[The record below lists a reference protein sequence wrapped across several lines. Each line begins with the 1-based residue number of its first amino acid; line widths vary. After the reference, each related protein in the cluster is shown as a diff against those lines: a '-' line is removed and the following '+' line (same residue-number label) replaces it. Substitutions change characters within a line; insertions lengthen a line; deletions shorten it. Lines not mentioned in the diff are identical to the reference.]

1 MRPFRHAPFTP
12 ICDHRERPVAAF
24 DRLDGMQRARNLIVC
39 EHCDSVYRRRSLAR
53 GEVADCVV
61 CGAVLERHQWLG
73 VDAQFALIF
82 AALIVFVIANVSPI
96 VTLGLS
102 GMKAAT
108 TMWGAVI
115 AMWNDGAQ
123 IVAFLSAMTLFFFP
137 LSQILIFGW
146 VLWFA
151 RKGIRAPGFPL
162 AMSALVRVKPW
173 SMIEVFMLGTLV
185 AVVKAHTYFDVV
197 PGPGIWAFGFLTLLI
212 TVFSSLDPR
221 ERWDLTAEAKA

>member
-221 ERWDLTAEAKA
+221 ELWDLTAEAKA

>member
-1 MRPFRHAPFTP
+1 MHTAQ
-12 ICDHRERPVAAF
+12 D
-24 DRLDGMQRARNLIVC
+24 LIVC
-39 EHCDSVYRRRSLAR
+39 EHCDSVYRRRTLAR
-53 GEVADCVV
+53 GEVADCAV
-61 CGAVLERHQWLG
+61 CGAVLDRHQWVS
-73 VDAQFALIF
+73 VDGQFALIVTAF
-82 AALIVFVIANVSPI
+82 IVFVIANVSPI

-102 GMKAAT
+102 GMSAAT
-108 TMWGAVI
+108 TLWGAVI

-151 RKGIRAPGFPL
+151 RSGRRAPWFAQ
-162 AMSALVRVKPW
+162 AMTALVSVKPW

-197 PGPGIWAFGFLTLLI
+197 PGAGIWAFGVLTLLI

-221 ERWDLTAEAKA
+221 ELWTLTREDKA

>member
-1 MRPFRHAPFTP
+1 MHNAQ
-12 ICDHRERPVAAF
+12 E
-24 DRLDGMQRARNLIVC
+24 LIVC
-39 EHCDSVYRRRSLAR
+39 EHCDSVYRRRTLAR

-73 VDAQFALIF
+73 VEAQFALIV

-102 GMKAAT
+102 GMTAAT
-108 TMWGAVI
+108 TLWGAVI

-123 IVAFLSAMTLFFFP
+123 VVAFLSAMTLFFFP

-151 RKGIRAPGFPL
+151 RARRRAPGFAQ

-197 PGPGIWAFGFLTLLI
+197 PGPGIWAFGFLTLLV
-212 TVFSSLDPR
+212 TLFSSHDPR
-221 ERWDLTAEAKA
+221 QLWDITREARA

>member
-1 MRPFRHAPFTP
+1 MHNAQ
-12 ICDHRERPVAAF
+12 E
-24 DRLDGMQRARNLIVC
+24 LIVC
-39 EHCDSVYRRRSLAR
+39 EHCDSVYRRRPLAR
-53 GEVADCVV
+53 GEVADCAV

-73 VDAQFALIF
+73 VEAQFALIV
-82 AALIVFVIANVSPI
+82 AAFIVFVIANVSPI

-102 GMKAAT
+102 GMTAAT
-108 TMWGAVI
+108 TLWGAVI

-123 IVAFLSAMTLFFFP
+123 VVAFLSAMTLFFFP

-151 RKGIRAPGFPL
+151 RDGRRAPGFAQ

-197 PGPGIWAFGFLTLLI
+197 PGPGIWAFGFLTLLV
-212 TVFSSLDPR
+212 TLFSSHDPR
-221 ERWDLTAEAKA
+221 QLWDLTREATP

>member
-1 MRPFRHAPFTP
+1 MGAEGQPARSRRVGMRKGQ
-12 ICDHRERPVAAF
+12 D
-24 DRLDGMQRARNLIVC
+24 LIIC

-73 VDAQFALIF
+73 VDSQFALIV

-102 GMKAAT
+102 GMTAAT
-108 TMWGAVI
+108 TLWGAVI
-115 AMWNDGAQ
+115 AMWQDGAQ
-123 IVAFLSAMTLFFFP
+123 IVAVLTALTLFFFP
-137 LSQILIFGW
+137 LAQILMFGW
-146 VLWFA
+146 VLLFA
-151 RKGIRAPGFPL
+151 RNGQRAPGFAW

-197 PGPGIWAFGFLTLLI
+197 PGAGIWAFGFLTLLI
-212 TVFSSLDPR
+212 TVFSAHDPR
-221 ERWDLTAEAKA
+221 GLWDTTGGARA

>member
-1 MRPFRHAPFTP
+1 MHTAQ
-12 ICDHRERPVAAF
+12 E
-24 DRLDGMQRARNLIVC
+24 LIVC
-39 EHCDSVYRRRSLAR
+39 EHCDSVYRRQALGR

-73 VDAQFALIF
+73 VEAQFALIV
-82 AALIVFVIANVSPI
+82 AALIVFAIANLSPI

-102 GMKAAT
+102 GMTAAT
-108 TMWGAVI
+108 TLWGAVI
-115 AMWNDGAQ
+115 AMWQDGAQ
-123 IVAFLSAMTLFFFP
+123 VVAFLSAMTLFFFP
-137 LSQILIFGW
+137 LSQLLIFGW

-151 RKGIRAPGFPL
+151 RSGRRAPGFAQ
-162 AMSALVRVKPW
+162 AMSALVKIKPW

-212 TVFSSLDPR
+212 TVFSSHDPR
-221 ERWDLTAEAKA
+221 DLWNTTREDAA

>member
-1 MRPFRHAPFTP
+1 MARAGAASNR
-12 ICDHRERPVAAF
+12 RE
-24 DRLDGMQRARNLIVC
+24 GMHNAHDLIVC

-53 GEVADCVV
+53 GEVADCSV

-73 VDAQFALIF
+73 VEAQFALIV
-82 AALIVFVIANVSPI
+82 AAFIVFVIANVSPI

-102 GMKAAT
+102 GMTAAT
-108 TMWGAVI
+108 TLWGAVI

-123 IVAFLSAMTLFFFP
+123 VVAFLSAMTLFFFP

-151 RKGIRAPGFPL
+151 RDGRRAPGFAQ
-162 AMSALVRVKPW
+162 AMSTLVRVKPW

-197 PGPGIWAFGFLTLLI
+197 PGPGIWAFGFLTLLV
-212 TVFSSLDPR
+212 TLFSSHDPR
-221 ERWDLTAEAKA
+221 QLWDITREAKA

>member
-1 MRPFRHAPFTP
+1 MHNVR
-12 ICDHRERPVAAF
+12 D
-24 DRLDGMQRARNLIVC
+24 LIVC
-39 EHCDSVYRRRSLAR
+39 EHCDSVYRRRELAR
-53 GEVADCVV
+53 GDVADCVV

-73 VDAQFALIF
+73 VDAQFALI
-82 AALIVFVIANVSPI
+82 ATALIVFVIANVSPI

-102 GMKAAT
+102 GMTAAT
-108 TMWGAVI
+108 TLWGAVI
-115 AMWNDGAQ
+115 AMWKDGAQ
-123 IVAFLSAMTLFFFP
+123 VVAFLSAMTLFFFP

-151 RKGIRAPGFPL
+151 RDGRRAPWFAQ

-197 PGPGIWAFGFLTLLI
+197 PGPGIWAFGVLTLLV

-221 ERWDLTAEAKA
+221 ELWNLTREDAA

>member
-1 MRPFRHAPFTP
+1 MHNPR
-12 ICDHRERPVAAF
+12 D
-24 DRLDGMQRARNLIVC
+24 LIVC
-39 EHCDSVYRRRSLAR
+39 EHCDSVYRRRKLAR
-53 GEVADCVV
+53 GDVADCQV

-73 VDAQFALIF
+73 VESQFALIA

-102 GMKAAT
+102 GMTAAT
-108 TMWGAVI
+108 TLWGAVI

-123 IVAFLSAMTLFFFP
+123 VVAFLSAMTLFFFP
-137 LSQILIFGW
+137 LGQILIFGW

-151 RKGIRAPGFPL
+151 RDGRRAPGFAQ
-162 AMSALVRVKPW
+162 AMAALVRVKPW

-221 ERWDLTAEAKA
+221 ELWNLTREEKA

>member
-1 MRPFRHAPFTP
+1 MR
-12 ICDHRERPVAAF
+12 
-24 DRLDGMQRARNLIVC
+24 RAQDLIIC
-39 EHCDSVYRRRSLAR
+39 EHCDSVYRRRTLAR

-61 CGAVLERHQWLG
+61 CGAVLDRHQWIG
-73 VDAQFALIF
+73 VEGQFALIVTAF
-82 AALIVFVIANVSPI
+82 IVFVIANVSPI

-102 GMKAAT
+102 GMTAAT
-108 TMWGAVI
+108 TLWGAVI

-146 VLWFA
+146 VLLFA
-151 RKGIRAPGFPL
+151 RSGRRAPGFAR
-162 AMSALVRVKPW
+162 AMAALVGVKPW

-197 PGPGIWAFGFLTLLI
+197 PGPGIWAFGVLTLLI

-221 ERWDLTAEAKA
+221 ELWSLTREDAR

>member
-1 MRPFRHAPFTP
+1 
-12 ICDHRERPVAAF
+12 
-24 DRLDGMQRARNLIVC
+24 MQRARNLIVC

-61 CGAVLERHQWLG
+61 CGAVLDRHQWLG

-108 TMWGAVI
+108 TLWGAVI

-137 LSQILIFGW
+137 LGQILIFGW

-197 PGPGIWAFGFLTLLI
+197 PGAGIWAFGFLTLLV

-221 ERWDLTAEAKA
+221 ELWDLTAEAEA

>member
-1 MRPFRHAPFTP
+1 MRPVRHAPFTP
-12 ICDHRERPVAAF
+12 ICDHRERPIAAF

-108 TMWGAVI
+108 TLWGAVI

-137 LSQILIFGW
+137 LGQILIFGW

-197 PGPGIWAFGFLTLLI
+197 PGAGIWAFGFLTLLI

-221 ERWDLTAEAKA
+221 ELWDLTVETKA

>member
-1 MRPFRHAPFTP
+1 MHK
-12 ICDHRERPVAAF
+12 
-24 DRLDGMQRARNLIVC
+24 ARDLIVC

-96 VTLGLS
+96 VTLGFS

-108 TMWGAVI
+108 TLWGAVI

-123 IVAFLSAMTLFFFP
+123 IVAVLSAMTLFFFP
-137 LSQILIFGW
+137 LGQILIFGW

-197 PGPGIWAFGFLTLLI
+197 PGAGIWAFGFLTLLV

-221 ERWDLTAEAKA
+221 ELWDLTAEAKA

>member
-1 MRPFRHAPFTP
+1 
-12 ICDHRERPVAAF
+12 
-24 DRLDGMQRARNLIVC
+24 MQRARNLIVC

-108 TMWGAVI
+108 TLWGAVI

-123 IVAFLSAMTLFFFP
+123 IVAVLSAMTLFFFP
-137 LSQILIFGW
+137 LGQILIFGW

-197 PGPGIWAFGFLTLLI
+197 PGAGIWAFGFLTLLV

-221 ERWDLTAEAKA
+221 ELWDLTSDAKA

>member
-1 MRPFRHAPFTP
+1 MHNAQ
-12 ICDHRERPVAAF
+12 E
-24 DRLDGMQRARNLIVC
+24 LIVC
-39 EHCDSVYRRRSLAR
+39 EHCDSVYRRRTLAR

-73 VDAQFALIF
+73 VDAQFALIV
-82 AALIVFVIANVSPI
+82 AAFIVFVIANVSPI

-102 GMKAAT
+102 GMTAAT
-108 TMWGAVI
+108 TLWGAVI

-123 IVAFLSAMTLFFFP
+123 VVAFLSAMTLFFFP

-151 RKGIRAPGFPL
+151 RDGRRAPGFAQ

-197 PGPGIWAFGFLTLLI
+197 PGPGIWAFGFLTLLV
-212 TVFSSLDPR
+212 TLFSSHDPR
-221 ERWDLTAEAKA
+221 QLWDITREARA

>member
-1 MRPFRHAPFTP
+1 MHNAH
-12 ICDHRERPVAAF
+12 D
-24 DRLDGMQRARNLIVC
+24 LIVC

-53 GEVADCVV
+53 GEVADCSV
-61 CGAVLERHQWLG
+61 CGAVLERHQWIG
-73 VDAQFALIF
+73 VEAQFALIV
-82 AALIVFVIANVSPI
+82 AAFIVFVIANVSPI

-102 GMKAAT
+102 GMTAAT
-108 TMWGAVI
+108 TLWGAVI

-123 IVAFLSAMTLFFFP
+123 VVAFLSAMTLFFFP

-151 RKGIRAPGFPL
+151 RDGRRAPGFAQ

-197 PGPGIWAFGFLTLLI
+197 PGPGIWAFGFLTLLV
-212 TVFSSLDPR
+212 TLFSSHDPR
-221 ERWDLTAEAKA
+221 QLWDITREAKA

>member
-1 MRPFRHAPFTP
+1 MHN
-12 ICDHRERPVAAF
+12 
-24 DRLDGMQRARNLIVC
+24 ARDLIVC
-39 EHCDSVYRRRSLAR
+39 EHCDSVYRRRRLAR
-53 GEVADCVV
+53 GDVADCLV

-73 VDAQFALIF
+73 VESQFALI
-82 AALIVFVIANVSPI
+82 AAAFIVFVIANVSPI
-96 VTLGLS
+96 VTLGFS
-102 GMKAAT
+102 GMTAAT
-108 TMWGAVI
+108 TLWGAVI

-123 IVAFLSAMTLFFFP
+123 LVAFLSAMTLFFFP

-151 RKGIRAPGFPL
+151 RSGRRAPGFAQ
-162 AMSALVRVKPW
+162 AMSALVKVKPW

-221 ERWDLTAEAKA
+221 ELWNLTREDKA